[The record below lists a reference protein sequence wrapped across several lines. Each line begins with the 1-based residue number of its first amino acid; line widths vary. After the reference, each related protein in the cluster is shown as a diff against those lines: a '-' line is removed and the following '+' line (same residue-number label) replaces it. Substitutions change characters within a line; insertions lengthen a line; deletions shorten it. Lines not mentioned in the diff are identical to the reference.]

1 MQDSPPLPQNSYG
14 NAGGRIIYTL
24 QLSSKRFV
32 SVRIILLLV
41 TAIAV
46 SRPVHAQKAPPDT
59 SLAAAQLELVRA
71 EIETEKTRMEYYR
84 TQAEANGEK
93 QAVPLVK
100 KFLNDPADAVGAFG
114 AVIGFFLAF
123 FVLLGNRDAN
133 RTHTRDMEFYEAL
146 RRFGDGSPAMR
157 AGASGILAAM
167 GGVRNRRSRPYLDTA
182 VDQLI
187 AGHRLEENDAVRDAM
202 TAALKQL
209 ILADPIRVRTRL
221 SAAGIKLP
229 DA

>member
-1 MQDSPPLPQNSYG
+1 MQIPGED
-14 NAGGRIIYTL
+14 IYTL
-24 QLSSKRFV
+24 QLSSKRSV
-32 SVRIILLLV
+32 SVYVILFLV
-41 TAIAV
+41 AAIAV
-46 SRPVHAQKAPPDT
+46 SRPVHAQKAPPDP
-59 SLAAAQLELVRA
+59 SFAAAQLELLRA
-71 EIETEKTRMEYYR
+71 QIETEKTRMEYYR
-84 TQAEANGEK
+84 TQTEANGEK

-123 FVLLGNRDAN
+123 FVLLGNRDAT
-133 RTHTRDMEFYEAL
+133 RMHMRDMEFYETL

-157 AGASGILAAM
+157 AGASGILAVM

-202 TAALKQL
+202 TAALKHL
-209 ILADPIRVRTRL
+209 ILTDPIRVRTKL

-229 DA
+229 EG